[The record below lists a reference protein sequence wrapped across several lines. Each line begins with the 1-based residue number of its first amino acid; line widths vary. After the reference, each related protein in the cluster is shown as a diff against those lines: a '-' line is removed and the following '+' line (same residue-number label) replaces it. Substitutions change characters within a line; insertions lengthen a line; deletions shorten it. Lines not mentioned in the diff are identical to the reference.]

1 MFYHLLYP
9 LREHVSFFNIF
20 QYITFRTMY
29 AAMSGFLIA
38 YLLGPRTIRLM
49 AEMQIGQYIRE
60 CGPERHQQ
68 KAGTPTM
75 GGILIILAGLGSSL
89 LWADLTNRYVLIV
102 IFATLG
108 FAAVGFADD
117 YRKTVKKRNKGLSG
131 WAKFSLQCL
140 MAVLVCL
147 AVLKVSGFNTRLLV
161 PFLKSVRPELGPAYV
176 LFGMFVIVGASNAVN
191 LTDGLDGLAAGPL
204 IISYMGYMGFA
215 YVAGNLIIAQ
225 YLQVDY
231 VPGSG
236 EVAVCCGAIAGAL
249 TGFLWFN
256 TYPAEIFMGDV
267 GSLPLGGTLG
277 TIAVITRQEILLAL
291 VGGIF
296 VVEALSVIFQVGYF
310 KATGGKRIFRMA
322 PLHHH
327 FELKG
332 LAEPKIIVRFWI
344 IAIGLALVAL
354 STLKIR

>member
-1 MFYHLLYP
+1 MLYNLLYP
-9 LREHVSFFNIF
+9 LHDYISFFNIF
-20 QYITFRTMY
+20 QYITFRTIY
-29 AAMSGFLIA
+29 AAVTGFLIA
-38 YLLGPRTIRLM
+38 WFLGPVAIRLLTGL
-49 AEMQIGQYIRE
+49 QVGQYIRE
-60 CGPERHQQ
+60 CGPRTHLR

-75 GGILIILAGLGSSL
+75 GGVLIILAGLGSSF
-89 LWADLTNRYVLIV
+89 LWADLTNSYVRVV
-102 IFATLG
+102 ILSTLG
-108 FAAVGFADD
+108 FGVVGFIDD
-117 YRKTVKKRNKGLSG
+117 YRKTIKKRSKGLSA
-131 WAKFSLQCL
+131 WAKFSFQCVI
-140 MAVLVCL
+140 AALVCL
-147 AVLKVSGFNTRLLV
+147 VILKISDFNTELMV
-161 PFLKSVRPELGPAYV
+161 PFLKLVTPDLGAAYL
-176 LFGMFVIVGASNAVN
+176 LFGMFIIVGSSNAVN
-191 LTDGLDGLAAGPL
+191 LTDGLDGLATGPL
-204 IISYMGYMGFA
+204 IISFMGYMGFA
-215 YVAGNLIIAQ
+215 YVGGNLIIAQ
-225 YLQVDY
+225 YLQVAY

-256 TYPAEIFMGDV
+256 AYPAEIFMGDV
-267 GSLPLGGTLG
+267 GSLPLGGALG
-277 TIAVITRQEILLAL
+277 TIAVITKQEILLAL

-296 VVEALSVIFQVGYF
+296 VLEALSVIFQVGFF

>member
-1 MFYHLLYP
+1 MFYNLLYP
-9 LREHVSFFNIF
+9 LHTQISFLNIF
-20 QYITFRTMY
+20 QYITFRTIY
-29 AAMSGFLIA
+29 AILTGFLIA
-38 YLLGPRTIRLM
+38 YLCGPMAIRLLTR
-49 AEMQIGQYIRE
+49 MQVGQYIRE
-60 CGPERHQQ
+60 CGPETHRC

-75 GGILIILAGLGSSL
+75 GGILILLAGLGSSL
-89 LWADLTNRYVLIV
+89 LWADLTNGYVQIV
-102 IFATLG
+102 VLSTLG
-108 FAAVGFADD
+108 FAAIGFIDD

-131 WAKFSLQCL
+131 WSKFSLQSL
-140 MAVLVCL
+140 IAVLVCL
-147 AVLKVSGFNTRLLV
+147 AILKGSGFNTKLLV
-161 PFLKSVRPELGPAYV
+161 PFFKSVTPDLGIAYF
-176 LFGMFVIVGASNAVN
+176 LFGLFIIVGSSNAVN
-191 LTDGLDGLAAGPL
+191 LTDGLDGLVTGPL

-215 YVAGNLIIAQ
+215 YVAGNMIIAD
-225 YLQVDY
+225 YLQVVY

-236 EVAVCCGAIAGAL
+236 EVTVCCGAIAGAL

-256 TYPAEIFMGDV
+256 AYPAEVFMGDV

-277 TIAVITRQEILLAL
+277 TIALITRQELLLGL

-296 VVEALSVIFQVGYF
+296 VLEALSVIFQVGYF

-344 IAIGLALVAL
+344 IAIALALVAL

>member
-1 MFYHLLYP
+1 L
-9 LREHVSFFNIF
+9 S
-20 QYITFRTMY
+20 
-29 AAMSGFLIA
+29 
-38 YLLGPRTIRLM
+38 
-49 AEMQIGQYIRE
+49 
-60 CGPERHQQ
+60 
-68 KAGTPTM
+68 
-75 GGILIILAGLGSSL
+75 
-89 LWADLTNRYVLIV
+89 
-102 IFATLG
+102 TLG
-108 FAAVGFADD
+108 FGLIGFIDD

-131 WAKFSLQCL
+131 WAKFSLQS
-140 MAVLVCL
+140 AVAAFVCL
-147 AVLKVSGFNTRLLV
+147 VILKISGFNTTLVV
-161 PFLKSVRPELGPAYV
+161 PFLKTFTPDLGMAYV
-176 LFGMFVIVGASNAVN
+176 LFGMFIIVGSSNAVN
-191 LTDGLDGLAAGPL
+191 LTDGLDGLATGPL
-204 IISYMGYMGFA
+204 IISFIGYMGFA
-215 YVAGNLIIAQ
+215 YVAGNLIIAE
-225 YLQVDY
+225 YLQVTY

-236 EVAVCCGAIAGAL
+236 EVAVCCGAIAGSL

-277 TIAVITRQEILLAL
+277 TIAVITRQEMLLAL

-296 VVEALSVIFQVGYF
+296 VVEALSVIFQVGFF

-344 IAIGLALVAL
+344 ISIGLALVAL

>member
-1 MFYHLLYP
+1 MFYLLLYP

-20 QYITFRTMY
+20 QYITFRTIY
-29 AAMSGFLIA
+29 AGMTGFLIA
-38 YLLGPRTIRLM
+38 YFFGPLVIRMLTNL
-49 AEMQIGQYIRE
+49 QVGQYIRE
-60 CGPERHQQ
+60 CGPQTHQR

-75 GGILIILAGLGSSL
+75 GGLLILLASLGSAL
-89 LWADLTNRYVLIV
+89 LWADLTNGYVWIV
-102 IFATLG
+102 MMSTLG
-108 FAAVGFADD
+108 FALVGFVDD
-117 YRKTVKKRNKGLSG
+117 YRKTVKKRNMGLSAR
-131 WAKFSLQCL
+131 AKFLWQCL
-140 MAVLVCL
+140 VAGLVCL
-147 AVLKVSGFNTRLLV
+147 AIFKLSGGNTRLLV
-161 PFLKSVRPELGPAYV
+161 PFVKSFTPDLGYGY
-176 LFGMFVIVGASNAVN
+176 LLLGIFIIVGASNAVN

-215 YVAGNLIIAQ
+215 YVAGNIIIAQ
-225 YLQVDY
+225 YLQVAY

-256 TYPAEIFMGDV
+256 AYPAEMFMGDV

-277 TIAVITRQEILLAL
+277 TIALITRQELLLAL

-296 VVEALSVIFQVGYF
+296 VVEALSVIFQVGFF
-310 KATGGKRIFRMA
+310 KATGGRRIFRMA

-344 IAIGLALVAL
+344 IAIGLALIAL

>member
-1 MFYHLLYP
+1 MFYNLLYP
-9 LREHVSFFNIF
+9 LHEYISFFNIF

-29 AAMSGFLIA
+29 AAVTGFLIA
-38 YLLGPRTIRLM
+38 YLCGPPAIRLLTR
-49 AEMQIGQYIRE
+49 MQIGQYIRE
-60 CGPERHQQ
+60 CGPETHRQ

-75 GGILIILAGLGSSL
+75 GGVLILFAGLGSSL

-102 IFATLG
+102 ILATMG
-108 FAAVGFADD
+108 FGLVGFIDD

-131 WAKFSLQCL
+131 WSKFSLQCV
-140 MAVLVCL
+140 MALLVCL

-161 PFLKSVRPELGPAYV
+161 PFLKSFTPDLGIAYV
-176 LFGMFVIVGASNAVN
+176 LFGMFIIVGSSNAVN
-191 LTDGLDGLAAGPL
+191 LTDGLDGLATGPL
-204 IISYMGYMGFA
+204 IISFMGYMGFA
-215 YVAGNLIIAQ
+215 YVAGNLIIAE
-225 YLQVDY
+225 YLQVAY

-236 EVAVCCGAIAGAL
+236 EVAVCCGALAGSL

-256 TYPAEIFMGDV
+256 AYPAEIFMGDV
-267 GSLPLGGTLG
+267 GSLPMGGALG
-277 TIAVITRQEILLAL
+277 TIAIITRQELLLTL

-296 VVEALSVIFQVGYF
+296 VVEALSVIFQVGFF
-310 KATGGKRIFRMA
+310 KATHGKRIFRMA

-344 IAIGLALVAL
+344 ISIGLALIAL

>member
-1 MFYHLLYP
+1 
-9 LREHVSFFNIF
+9 
-20 QYITFRTMY
+20 
-29 AAMSGFLIA
+29 
-38 YLLGPRTIRLM
+38 
-49 AEMQIGQYIRE
+49 
-60 CGPERHQQ
+60 
-68 KAGTPTM
+68 
-75 GGILIILAGLGSSL
+75 
-89 LWADLTNRYVLIV
+89 
-102 IFATLG
+102 
-108 FAAVGFADD
+108 
-117 YRKTVKKRNKGLSG
+117 
-131 WAKFSLQCL
+131 
-140 MAVLVCL
+140 
-147 AVLKVSGFNTRLLV
+147 
-161 PFLKSVRPELGPAYV
+161 
-176 LFGMFVIVGASNAVN
+176 
-191 LTDGLDGLAAGPL
+191 
-204 IISYMGYMGFA
+204 MGFA

-225 YLQVDY
+225 YLQVAY

-256 TYPAEIFMGDV
+256 AYPAEIFMGDV

-277 TIAVITRQEILLAL
+277 TIAIITRQEILLAL

-296 VVEALSVIFQVGYF
+296 VMEALSVIFQVGYF

>member
-1 MFYHLLYP
+1 MFYNLLYP
-9 LREHVSFFNIF
+9 LHEHISFFNIF
-20 QYITFRTMY
+20 QYITFRTIY
-29 AAMSGFLIA
+29 AAVTGFMIA
-38 YLLGPRTIRLM
+38 YLFGPMAIRLLTR
-49 AEMQIGQYIRE
+49 MQIGQYIRK
-60 CGPERHQQ
+60 CGPETHQQ

-75 GGILIILAGLGSSL
+75 GGILIILAGLGSSV

-102 IFATLG
+102 IAATLAFGLIG
-108 FAAVGFADD
+108 FVDD
-117 YRKTVKKRNKGLSG
+117 FQKTVRKRNKGLSG
-131 WAKFSLQCL
+131 WAKFTMQCV
-140 MAVLVCL
+140 MALLVCL
-147 AVLKVSGFNTRLLV
+147 AILKVSGNTRLLV
-161 PFLKSVRPELGPAYV
+161 PFLKSFTPDLGLAYV
-176 LFGMFVIVGASNAVN
+176 LFGMFLVVGSSNAVN
-191 LTDGLDGLAAGPL
+191 LTDGLDGLATGPL
-204 IISYMGYMGFA
+204 IISYVGYMGFA
-215 YVAGNLIIAQ
+215 YVAGHLMISD
-225 YLQVDY
+225 YLQVTY

-236 EVAVCCGAIAGAL
+236 EVAVCCGAMAGAL

-267 GSLPLGGTLG
+267 GSLPLGGSLG
-277 TIAVITRQEILLAL
+277 TIAVITRQELLLAL

-296 VVEALSVIFQVGYF
+296 VLEALSVIFQVGFF
-310 KATGGKRIFRMA
+310 KATHGKRIFRMA